1 MAFRM
6 STSTTILVPTTR
18 TLTPFMTRRG
28 ANRRAGCWPQSN
40 LTI

>member
-18 TLTPFMTRRG
+18 TLTPFISRVFWG
-28 ANRRAGCWPQSN
+28 FP
-40 LTI
+40 